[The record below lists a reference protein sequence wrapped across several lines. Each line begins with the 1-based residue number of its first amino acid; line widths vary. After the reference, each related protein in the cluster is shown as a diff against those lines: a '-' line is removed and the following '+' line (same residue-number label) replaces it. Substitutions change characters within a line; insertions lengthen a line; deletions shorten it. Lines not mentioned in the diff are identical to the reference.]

1 MATTTFTCSQC
12 LFTGSAP
19 IKFCPRCGLPAN
31 PEGEAPAPVRLRI
44 SEGEIVVH
52 DLLAHGDLCNLYRC
66 DLTGRGTRGVFKIA
80 RSARANAHVT
90 REAATLLRLSQAD
103 TERRFL
109 PFLPQLAGSLHY
121 RQDESEPAR
130 AANVLTWFDGIAQP
144 DELFSLEQVR
154 TEYPQGIDER
164 DMAWMWRRL
173 LTILGFVHRQNVAHG
188 VVTPDHVLIEPRGH
202 KLVLIGWS
210 AAIPF
215 GLTPHLFPLRWRDW
229 IPSSGTAAR
238 GSSAATDLGC
248 AARTVS
254 YLLGGGVEPA
264 ISRHLERAAESH
276 DAWKL
281 LEDFDKLIEALWGPR
296 QFRAFA
302 MPRPVERK

>member
-1 MATTTFTCSQC
+1 MAAATFTCSQC
-12 LFTGSAP
+12 LFTGGVP
-19 IKFCPRCGLPAN
+19 IKFCPRCGLPASS
-31 PEGEAPAPVRLRI
+31 EGEAPAPVRLRI
-44 SEGEIVVH
+44 SEGDVIVR

-66 DLTGRGTRGVFKIA
+66 DLTDRGRPAVFKIA
-80 RSARANAHVT
+80 RSARANVHVT
-90 REAATLLRLSQAD
+90 REAATLRRLSDAD

-121 RQDESEPAR
+121 RQDETEPAR
-130 AANVLTWFDGIAQP
+130 AVNVLTWFDGVAGP

-154 TEYPQGIDER
+154 TEYPQGIDAR

-173 LTILGFVHRQNVAHG
+173 LTILGFVHRQHVAHG

-210 AAIPF
+210 AAVPF
-215 GLTPHLFPLRWRDW
+215 GLIPHLFPLRWRDW
-229 IPSSGTAAR
+229 NLATSADAR
-238 GSSAATDLGC
+238 GSSAASDLGC
-248 AARTVS
+248 AARTMS
-254 YLLGGGVEPA
+254 YLLAAGVEPA

-296 QFRAFA
+296 RFRAFA
-302 MPRPVERK
+302 MPGSVEGK